1 MAAATPPSPSW
12 LVLLSRLPKGR
23 SSRRVALWRRLKRL
37 GARPLGGAAWALPDG
52 PESREALEWLRAD
65 VVAAGG
71 AAALVTAAPVDAP
84 AAAALEALARGEQA
98 PAEPA
103 ARERLDPAAYRRRTW
118 VTRPRPGVDRM
129 ACAWLIRRFVDPA
142 ARFVFAERAEEAG
155 RRAVPFDMYGA
166 ALGHQGGRCSF
177 EVIVERFGLEAPGL
191 ERLGRL
197 VRAVDLDEPFEA
209 PAEAAL
215 LGRLVE
221 QLRAAHADDRE
232 LLEAGLPIVEA
243 LATLMAAAGTSRP
256 RRPPGAGV
264 RRAAVAPGS

>member
-1 MAAATPPSPSW
+1 MAPATPPSSDW

-71 AAALVTAAPVDAP
+71 AAALVTAAPVDAR
-84 AAAALEALARGEQA
+84 AAAALEALARGEEA
-98 PAEPA
+98 PAAPA
-103 ARERLDPAAYRRRTW
+103 ALERLDPADFRRRTW

-129 ACAWLIRRFVDPA
+129 ACAWLIRRFVDPE
-142 ARFVFAERAEEAG
+142 ARFAFAERAEEAG

-166 ALGHQGGRCSF
+166 ALGHQEGRCSF
-177 EVIVERFGLEAPGL
+177 EVIAERFGLEAPGL

-215 LGRLVE
+215 LARMVE
-221 QLRAAHADDRE
+221 ALRAAHDEDRA
-232 LLEAGLPIVEA
+232 LLAAGVEA
-243 LATLMAAAGTSRP
+243 FAALHDASPRSAGE
-256 RRPPGAGV
+256 
-264 RRAAVAPGS
+264 

>member
-71 AAALVTAAPVDAP
+71 AAALVTAAPVDAR

-103 ARERLDPAAYRRRTW
+103 ARERLDPAAFRRRTW

-129 ACAWLIRRFVDPA
+129 ACAWLIRRFVDPE
-142 ARFVFAERAEEAG
+142 ARFSFAEHAEEAG

-215 LGRLVE
+215 LARMIE
-221 QLRAAHADDRE
+221 ALRAAHDEDRA
-232 LLEAGLPIVEA
+232 LLAAGVEA
-243 LATLMAAAGTSRP
+243 FAALYDASP
-256 RRPPGAGV
+256 RTGGE
-264 RRAAVAPGS
+264 